1 MAPQQLIAVRSR
13 TTVTVIRRILAGC
26 TLVALVATA
35 GSLYFSEV
43 ANFVPCELCWY
54 QRILMY
60 PLVVVLG
67 VAAYDGNAGIWK
79 TGLPLSVLGSGVAAY
94 HTFIQLSPEGAV
106 TECAVGVGCTSIYW
120 EGGPLTIPRLS
131 LLAFLLITVGLA
143 VVAYV
148 DSREGDGS

>member
-1 MAPQQLIAVRSR
+1 MTPQRLMPILAS
-13 TTVTVIRRILAGC
+13 TTVTVIRRTLAAC
-26 TLVALVATA
+26 TLVAIIATA

-43 ANFVPCELCWY
+43 MNFVPCELCWY

-67 VAAYDGNAGIWK
+67 VAAYEGTAGVWK
-79 TGLPLSVLGSGVAAY
+79 TGLPLSVLGAGVAAY
-94 HTFIQLSPEGAV
+94 HTFIQLSPEDTV

-120 EGGPLTIPRLS
+120 EAGPFTIPRLS
-131 LLAFLLITVGLA
+131 LLAFGLITAGLT

-148 DSREGDGS
+148 DYHGQKR